1 MDKFLKFDDLDDNR
15 TDTYKV
21 LTRLAKERAVHLEKA
36 NRLRNFDL
44 YLTNWLMRHDSMT
57 HQEYNSL
64 MAWYEHTEYSIPGI
78 FRIVFPDRA

>member
-1 MDKFLKFDDLDDNR
+1 MNEFLKFDDLDDNR

-21 LTRLAKERAVHLEKA
+21 LTRLAKEREVHLKKA

-57 HQEYNSL
+57 HQEYNTL

-78 FRIVFPDRA
+78 FRIVFQDRA